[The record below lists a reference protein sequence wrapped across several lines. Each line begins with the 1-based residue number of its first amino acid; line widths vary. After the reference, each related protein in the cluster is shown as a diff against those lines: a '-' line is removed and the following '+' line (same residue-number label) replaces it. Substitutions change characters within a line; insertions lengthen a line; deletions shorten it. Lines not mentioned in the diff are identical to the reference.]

1 MRIAIVGKGGSGK
14 TTTAATVARQLAR
27 DGHRVVALDCDTNAN
42 LGLSLGIG
50 FDPTEQLISMRE
62 RLDEG
67 DVEHAADTDQLL
79 TRFGREAPDGVRLA
93 VVSRIEHPDPGCPC
107 CGLSPEKLLA
117 EFDVAGSIAIADLEA
132 GIGTLTRVGPGAIDV
147 AVLVAEPTAKSLEVA
162 ERARDLAREKL
173 IPHVLIVAN
182 RITGEADLDAIRD
195 RFPDDEVIAVPD
207 DTAITRADREGAA
220 PIDVAPGSPA
230 VIALGR
236 LSAALARTVTARTP
250 IYPALDPHDPAT
262 TPAAGTRSLPLQ
274 D

>member
-50 FDPTEQLISMRE
+50 FDPTEQLVSMRE

-67 DVEHAADTDQLL
+67 DVEHAVDTDQLL

-117 EFDVAGSIAIADLEA
+117 EFDVEGTIAIADLEA
-132 GIGTLTRVGPGAIDV
+132 GIGTLTRVGPGTIDV

-173 IPHVLIVAN
+173 VPHVLVVAN
-182 RITGEADLDAIRD
+182 RITGEADLDAIHD
-195 RFPDDEVIAVPD
+195 RFPDHEVIAVPD
-207 DTAITRADREGAA
+207 DPAITRADREGAA
-220 PIDVAPGSPA
+220 PIDVTPDSPA

-236 LSAALARTVTARTP
+236 VAATLARTVTARTLTHP
-250 IYPALDPHDPAT
+250 SLAQADRAT
-262 TPAAGTRSLPLQ
+262 TPAAGATSLPLQ